1 MAKLLEKRQA
11 EIEAE
16 VGSVLFLLIEGHH
29 LKRLFGEESVYSHYA
44 IFFLSIEG
52 KRENVRIYIRTPW
65 QGPSKL
71 MKPIIY
77 IRD

>member
-44 IFFLSIEG
+44 FFFLSIEG
-52 KRENVRIYIRTPW
+52 KRENV
-65 QGPSKL
+65 
-71 MKPIIY
+71 
-77 IRD
+77 